1 MNKSVGV
8 AMLGMGVVGSG
19 VAEALFQKSDSLTNQ
34 IGANVDLKLILVRDK
49 SKSRSFDVSPSLF
62 TDNFDEIIER
72 DDVDIVVE
80 VMGGEHPALE
90 FILAALKAGK
100 HVVTANKEV
109 MAKHGPEIFDIARK
123 RDVRVLFEA
132 SVAGGTPVVSPLMRD
147 LVANEVNGI
156 KAIINGTTNYM
167 LTRMSTENIDYE
179 TVLKE
184 AQELGYAEPDP
195 TNDVEGIDAAYKLAI
210 LSTLG
215 FRAQVKDDDV
225 FCEGITGLSAKDFQY
240 ADELGYTIKLLAVS
254 SRTNGEVQA
263 RVHPALVEKDQMLAK
278 VDGVLNAIEIETDL
292 TGRVLFHGPGAGSM
306 PTSSAIVAD
315 IINIGRN
322 IAGNAAFLDP
332 VRLSET
338 IKVQSISDLQTKYY
352 LRLEAKDE
360 PGVLAQI
367 GSALAENNISIS
379 SFIQK
384 GFDPKH
390 GTAELVIMTHRAT
403 ERSVQIAVKDIMD
416 LGVVA
421 GIGNMI
427 RVAE

>member
-1 MNKSVGV
+1 
-8 AMLGMGVVGSG
+8 MLGMGVVGSG
-19 VAEALFQKSDSLTNQ
+19 VARALSQKSDSLANQ
-34 IGANVDLKLILVRDK
+34 IGANVCLKSVLVRDK
-49 SKSRSFDVSPSLF
+49 TKQRSFEIAQNLF
-62 TDNFDEIIER
+62 TDNFDEILER
-72 DDVDIVVE
+72 TDIDIVVE

-90 FILAALKAGK
+90 FILAALESGK

-109 MAKHGPEIFDIARK
+109 MAKHAPDIFAAARRK
-123 RDVRVLFEA
+123 DVRVLFEA

-147 LVANEVNGI
+147 LVANEVVSI
-156 KAIINGTTNYM
+156 KAIINGTTNYI
-167 LTRMSTENIDYE
+167 LTRMSSEQIDYK
-179 TVLKE
+179 TVLKD
-184 AQELGYAEPDP
+184 AQNLGYAEPDP

-215 FRAQVKDDDV
+215 FRAQVKDSDV
-225 FCEGITGLSAKDFQY
+225 FCEGITSLSAKDFQY
-240 ADELGYTIKLLAVS
+240 ADELGYAIKLLAIS
-254 SRTNGEVQA
+254 SRINGEVQA
-263 RVHPALVEKDQMLAK
+263 RVHPALIEKDQMLAK

-322 IAGNAAFLDP
+322 VAGNAAYLDP
-332 VRLSET
+332 VRLSES

-352 LRLEAKDE
+352 FRLEAKDE

-367 GSALAENNISIS
+367 GSALALNKISIS

-384 GFDPKH
+384 GFDPEH

-403 ERSVQIAVKDIMD
+403 ERSVQSALKDIKD
-416 LGVVA
+416 LDVVA
-421 GIGNMI
+421 RIGNMI
-427 RVAE
+427 RVSE